1 MVEKHKVDVDVEV
14 TLRLVVPDAGP
25 VPLPV
30 SLRYVAADP
39 YAVRALFRGG
49 DGETSVEWVFARD
62 LLHEGLDRPSGEGDV
77 QVWPGVAD
85 GRDVVLVSLNSP
97 DGHAVLEADAD
108 DLRAFL
114 DRTLALVPAGDEGR
128 YLHVEA
134 ELASLFGR
142 AA

>member
-49 DGETSVEWVFARD
+49 DGETSVEWVFSRE
-62 LLHEGLDRPSGEGDV
+62 LLVDGMERATGLGDV
-77 QVWPGVAD
+77 HVWPSRGSD
-85 GRDVVLVSLNSP
+85 GDIVVIALSSP
-97 DGHAVLEADAD
+97 DGRAVLHADAD
-108 DLRAFL
+108 DLRLFIG
-114 DRTLALVPAGDEGR
+114 RTLSVVPAGQ
-128 YLHVEA
+128 EA
-134 ELASLFGR
+134 RHLDLDDVVSRLTA
-142 AA
+142 